1 MEIKER
7 LDLLKAQ
14 EQDIN
19 ENTLDMSLFCR
30 NEEAEKI
37 IKSVIN
43 SHKNI
48 IAVSGVHI
56 DRNLLINYIKTFIDD
71 NNKIS
76 EINDLRYIA
85 KTSLNSRKIVYN
97 SDIKKALKIFECILN
112 GYGDFIFSIP
122 VKKYENII
130 ESLKTLISLNASNI
144 TSEGINNLLG
154 LSDSVIIFFD
164 KNTDGLITVNN
175 IGEILYDNSILQLKN
190 LYNSL
195 NDLFELADE
204 TETLENSDNT
214 TDISDEN
221 EKQSQKNS
229 LENFFEQNNDTL
241 QSEIKI
247 EKKINKYKLLREKLK
262 NKNHT

>member
-1 MEIKER
+1 M
-7 LDLLKAQ
+7 
-14 EQDIN
+14 
-19 ENTLDMSLFCR
+19 
-30 NEEAEKI
+30 
-37 IKSVIN
+37 
-43 SHKNI
+43 
-48 IAVSGVHI
+48 
-56 DRNLLINYIKTFIDD
+56 
-71 NNKIS
+71 
-76 EINDLRYIA
+76 
-85 KTSLNSRKIVYN
+85 
-97 SDIKKALKIFECILN
+97 
-112 GYGDFIFSIP
+112 
-122 VKKYENII
+122 
-130 ESLKTLISLNASNI
+130 NASNI